1 LQKNSTYQLS
11 INGNLYEEEYTDF
24 IHSKKEEILGNVK
37 NVIEDDVVTMME
49 EDLTNDYEDFLL
61 ENPNLTEEDFII
73 HQVEDYIM
81 FQFSEVLMEEI
92 GVFADE
98 FLREKGI

>member
-1 LQKNSTYQLS
+1 LA
-11 INGNLYEEEYTDF
+11 
-24 IHSKKEEILGNVK
+24 
-37 NVIEDDVVTMME
+37 
-49 EDLTNDYEDFLL
+49 NDYEDFLL

-73 HQVEDYIM
+73 HQVEDYVM

-98 FLREKGI
+98 FLRERGL